1 MDGKKRPKDS
11 SRWASFLKNA
21 RVLLF
26 AALVLG
32 IGFRV
37 SADLYRERRA
47 EPPVLQ
53 EIPADRV
60 PAAAEPLP
68 ESPEPVREVELE
80 NILHPTYMIYYDEVT
95 AAVIEEAKR
104 YDIVILHPKSGDL
117 TREKVRE
124 IQSGGTYVLGY
135 LSIGEDLRTNGMTAE
150 EMRWDERFTGDG
162 SGPRVDPRAPGT
174 EGLDGIDVM
183 GAPSSAGTGFASYYL
198 DDNDHDGLPDFNPS
212 FRCAYTNMGDPA
224 WFDALNGMTLDS
236 EDQVP
241 GIREILT
248 ESYGRGL
255 GCDGLFLDTIDTC
268 APNSY
273 TSGDDPNRTR
283 FEWTAPGVSRFMERL
298 REEYPGKYVMQNRGL
313 FFYNYQLPH
322 FDYSPRKYVDFL
334 MFESFMLDS
343 NPEVLYQE
351 TYFSDNKYMYGPK
364 INAEANR
371 PDGFQVLSLGY
382 AEGPEEYR
390 LKETLLGDTDEG
402 LDILLEDMRQ
412 AQDEAGFSHYI
423 TDGYLMLPNH
433 FVLDHNEERDTAPPH
448 WSSVHNLSGV
458 YPYEAPVPRTGI
470 GEAEPVEGGVIVRW
484 DVALDKSGVDYTLY
498 YQKTPFDFAADP
510 NLTAAERRTL
520 VPEVGKGYGYQ
531 AQPESYPYQ
540 ALIQGL
546 EPGETYY
553 FAIRAKDRSPSA
565 NEEKNTVAVEA
576 VPLG

>member
-1 MDGKKRPKDS
+1 
-11 SRWASFLKNA
+11 
-21 RVLLF
+21 
-26 AALVLG
+26 
-32 IGFRV
+32 
-37 SADLYRERRA
+37 
-47 EPPVLQ
+47 
-53 EIPADRV
+53 
-60 PAAAEPLP
+60 
-68 ESPEPVREVELE
+68 
-80 NILHPTYMIYYDEVT
+80 
-95 AAVIEEAKR
+95 
-104 YDIVILHPKSGDL
+104 
-117 TREKVRE
+117 
-124 IQSGGTYVLGY
+124 
-135 LSIGEDLRTNGMTAE
+135 
-150 EMRWDERFTGDG
+150 
-162 SGPRVDPRAPGT
+162 
-174 EGLDGIDVM
+174 
-183 GAPSSAGTGFASYYL
+183 
-198 DDNDHDGLPDFNPS
+198 
-212 FRCAYTNMGDPA
+212 
-224 WFDALNGMTLDS
+224 
-236 EDQVP
+236 
-241 GIREILT
+241 
-248 ESYGRGL
+248 
-255 GCDGLFLDTIDTC
+255 
-268 APNSY
+268 
-273 TSGDDPNRTR
+273 
-283 FEWTAPGVSRFMERL
+283 
-298 REEYPGKYVMQNRGL
+298 
-313 FFYNYQLPH
+313 
-322 FDYSPRKYVDFL
+322 
-334 MFESFMLDS
+334 MLDS

-458 YPYEAPVPRTGI
+458 YPYEAPVPRTGV